1 MTSIDAK
8 LIEARAGV
16 RGVRADQMGYTNPL
30 NVTERLNGPGL
41 DRLPT

>member
-16 RGVRADQMGYTNPL
+16 RGVRADQMGYINPQ
-30 NVTERLNGPGL
+30 NVTERPKPGL
-41 DRLPT
+41 DRLQA